1 VQYFCGADEGLRT
14 GFKNVILRAQPEES
28 AFSPGPFNLSP
39 RRSLS
44 PVCTHWVA
52 TDVSALQEEQNGS
65 GRDRGA
71 IASRIVVLRG
81 QRVMLDADLAALY
94 GVTTKRLNEQ
104 VRRNLERF
112 PSDFMFQLI
121 NQEVAIL
128 KSQFATSSWGGKR
141 KRPLAF
147 TEHGA
152 LMAAMVLNSPRATEV
167 SVYVVRAF
175 VELRDTLV
183 AHKEL
188 AKRLDELESRV
199 ERKLTTHDQAIAGIL
214 DTIRQLMAPPEPT
227 KKRRIGFVQND

>member
-1 VQYFCGADEGLRT
+1 MSRHYK
-14 GFKNVILRAQPEES
+14 KNKTAL
-28 AFSPGPFNLSP
+28 
-39 RRSLS
+39 
-44 PVCTHWVA
+44 VA
-52 TDVSALQEEQNGS
+52 IE
-65 GRDRGA
+65 A

-175 VELRDTLV
+175 VELRDTVV

-188 AKRLDELESRV
+188 AKRLDALESRL

-214 DTIRQLMAPPEPT
+214 DAIRQLGAARADQEAT
-227 KKRRIGFVQND
+227 HRVRAERLSQRKGRGK